1 MILLRTVFIVV
12 FFVTPR
18 ALFAQAA
25 DSVIVDGVAIEGNRA
40 ISDRDLKLLMF
51 TRANPWYEIF
61 PGIDVRQFDPAVFRS
76 DVERILA
83 RYRDQGYFDAVVDTV
98 VDRYRPGFV
107 RIRIRIQEGKPVVVS
122 NVRLEVLP
130 ADTGQDSARL
140 MDALVTRPARPL
152 TRMDRE
158 SDLEKIAEMLQNDGH
173 AFAEVAAGVAV
184 RDRGADVT
192 YRVTPGPECRFGK
205 IIISGNRTV
214 SDDLILRGLTF
225 RAGDAYRRKDLSNSR
240 LQLYRSEAF
249 RSVSLGMPDTV
260 ARTSPVDVSVLVRER
275 PARSLK
281 LGAGFDTE
289 EQLRGLLA
297 WRHRSFLGGG
307 ARQLTVESSA
317 SALEA
322 RAEITVRQ
330 PYILG
335 SRTWLEMTGFVEQ
348 ERPEEI
354 RVKRGGASAA
364 LERTFR
370 ATGRVAF
377 VVRTEV
383 LDFELDS
390 TRTSLTLARTPLTF
404 ARTSLTLEYLE
415 DRRDDFFDPTR
426 GVLAELA
433 VKASSGR
440 DFIKVS
446 GEFRWYRK
454 IFWKSVLALRVSGGT
469 ILSRRTLLSIPN
481 FERFFAGGSGS
492 VRGWKLN
499 RLGPRGPSD
508 LPLGGLSHLEGSVE
522 VRTRLMSGLGMA
534 LFVDAGNVETDRL
547 GAFDPSGLRVA
558 AGFGLRYL
566 NPISPARLD
575 VAYRL
580 SDDPSQPVRQI
591 HFSLGQAF

>member
-25 DSVIVDGVAIEGNRA
+25 DSVIVDGVAIEGNRV

-51 TRANPWYEIF
+51 TRANPWYKIF

-260 ARTSPVDVSVLVRER
+260 ARASPVDVSVLVRER

-390 TRTSLTLARTPLTF
+390 TRTPLTF

-547 GAFDPSGLRVA
+547 GAFDPGGLRVA

>member
-76 DVERILA
+76 DVERMLA

-130 ADTGQDSARL
+130 ADTGKDSARL

-152 TRMDRE
+152 TRMGRE

-184 RDRGADVT
+184 RDRRADVT

-354 RVKRGGASAA
+354 RVKRAGASAA

-370 ATGRVAF
+370 ATGRVVF
-377 VVRTEV
+377 QVRTEAV
-383 LDFELDS
+383 DFELDS
-390 TRTSLTLARTPLTF
+390 TRTTL
-404 ARTSLTLEYLE
+404 SVEYLE

-426 GVLAELA
+426 GLLAELA
-433 VKASSGR
+433 VKASGYR
-440 DFIKVS
+440 DFFKVS
-446 GEFRWYRK
+446 GECRWYRRM
-454 IFWKSVLALRVSGGT
+454 FWKSVLALRVTGGL
-469 ILSRRTLLSIPN
+469 ILSRRHVASIPN
-481 FERFFAGGSGS
+481 FERFFAGGASS

-499 RLGPRGPSD
+499 RLGPRDPSD
-508 LPLGGLSHLEGSVE
+508 LPAGGLSHLEGSAE
-522 VRTRLMSGLGMA
+522 VRTRLFSGLGMA
-534 LFVDAGNVETDRL
+534 VFADAGNVVADRF
-547 GAFDPSGLRVA
+547 GAFDPGRLRLA
-558 AGFGLRYL
+558 AGVGLRYL
-566 NPISPARLD
+566 NPICPARLD
-575 VAYRL
+575 VAFRL
-580 SDDPSQPVRQI
+580 SDDPSQPGRQV